1 MKPVILQNMFR
12 CIAGAALCFF
22 AVFVHEGYCQE
33 GNQAALA
40 ESETVFSTWDRFEI
54 DKLASIW
61 LLKRFVVGKGVQ
73 IYLYSPGTVKM
84 KGTPFDVPYAR
95 LRRYQNASTFETI
108 LKHYNIHDSR
118 LEYIGQIIHDIEI
131 NIWQEKRMAQTHT
144 VQQAVA
150 DIIENGK
157 SKDEKIDMSCKYFDE
172 LYKASIQMR
181 R

>member
-1 MKPVILQNMFR
+1 MNPVILLNMFR

-22 AVFVHEGYCQE
+22 TVFMHEGYCQQ
-33 GNQAALA
+33 GNQAQSV
-40 ESETVFSTWDRFEI
+40 ESGTVFSTWDRFEI

-73 IYLYSPGTVKM
+73 IYLYPPGTEKM
-84 KGTPFDVPYAR
+84 KGTPFDVPYAK

-108 LKHYNIHDSR
+108 LKYYNIHDSR

-131 NIWQEKRMAQTHT
+131 NIWQEKRLPQTHT

-150 DIIENGK
+150 DIIEKGK
-157 SKDEKIDMSCKYFDE
+157 SNDEIIDRSCKYFDE

>member
-12 CIAGAALCFF
+12 CIAGAVLCFF
-22 AVFVHEGYCQE
+22 TVFMHEGYCQK
-33 GNQAALA
+33 GNQAVSA

>member
-22 AVFVHEGYCQE
+22 TVFMHEGYCQQ
-33 GNQAALA
+33 GNQTTSV
-40 ESETVFSTWDRFEI
+40 ESGTVFSTWDRFEI

-61 LLKRFVVGKGVQ
+61 LLKRFVVEKGVH
-73 IYLYSPGTVKM
+73 IYLYPPGTENM

-108 LKHYNIHDSR
+108 LKYYNIHDSR
-118 LEYIGQIIHDIEI
+118 LDYIAQIIHDIEI
-131 NIWQEKRMAQTHT
+131 NIWQEKRMAQTLM

-150 DIIENGK
+150 DIIENGN
-157 SKDEKIDMSCKYFDE
+157 SNSEIIERACKYFDE